1 MVEEPKKNK
10 VELDGEF
17 YYPNGKIHLYDAD
30 SFIANIKHMMADL
43 IEDVEFGIYFGVSED
58 NCLDVWVRD
67 ENGVMYEIE
76 PKQLDDEDNEIKI
89 TEKGEDTEDVR

>member
-1 MVEEPKKNK
+1 MVEEPKENNI
-10 VELDGEF
+10 ELDSEF
-17 YYPNGKIHLYDAD
+17 YYPNGNIHLYDAD

-43 IEDVEFGIYFGVSED
+43 IEDIEFGIYFGISKD

-76 PKQLDDEDNEIKI
+76 PKQLADEDSEIKI
-89 TEKGEDTEDVR
+89 TEKGEDKGNE